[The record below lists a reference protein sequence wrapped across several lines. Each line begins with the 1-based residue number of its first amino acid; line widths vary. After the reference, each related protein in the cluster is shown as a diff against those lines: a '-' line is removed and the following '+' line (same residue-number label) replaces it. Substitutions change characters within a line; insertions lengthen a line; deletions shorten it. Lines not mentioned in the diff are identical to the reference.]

1 MLAVGCW
8 PVCNPATTADN
19 DWAVAIDQ
27 VTDSPVLRGDRVT
40 LRPLEVEDFADWQV
54 VRRRNADWLT
64 VWEPRRGFGQ
74 PDPTEDR
81 QAFNM
86 RCAARRRE
94 RQLGTGW
101 GFGVFVGDDGGDGF
115 AGELNLS
122 NVVRGAFRSA
132 HVGYWMD
139 EDMAG
144 NGYIPEALVVACRFA
159 FEEIDLHRLQ
169 VSIVPRNTRSRRV
182 VEKLDFR
189 CEGLA
194 ERYLEIAGVWE
205 DHLRFAITAE
215 EWCLRR
221 TVLAATWLGSSVD

>member
-1 MLAVGCW
+1 M
-8 PVCNPATTADN
+8 
-19 DWAVAIDQ
+19 AIDQ
-27 VTDSPVLRGDRVT
+27 VPDTPVLHGGRVV

-81 QAFNM
+81 QTFNM

-101 GFGVFVGDDGGDGF
+101 GFGVFVGEAGSDRF

-159 FEEIDLHRLQ
+159 FEEIELHRLQ
-169 VSIVPRNTRSRRV
+169 ISIVPRNTRSRRV

-221 TVLAATWLGSSVD
+221 AALAAIWLGPTVD